1 MIYLF
6 VLVYTFAMCLPT
18 PLNGCASLLQNVEI
32 IFTVERMNTT
42 IVSIISLRG
51 MRTSTKTK
59 SERIKRHQGNLDY
72 QLEGVV
78 QNVLRI
84 NNNNIRK
91 YRTGNTNNDSNLLFH
106 WCCFV

>member
-1 MIYLF
+1 
-6 VLVYTFAMCLPT
+6 
-18 PLNGCASLLQNVEI
+18 
-32 IFTVERMNTT
+32 
-42 IVSIISLRG
+42 

-91 YRTGNTNNDSNLLFH
+91 YRTGNTNNDKINQVKQNIPMRVNSTTSIIRLDETTPVKQKVRRNNTSETEG
-106 WCCFV
+106 